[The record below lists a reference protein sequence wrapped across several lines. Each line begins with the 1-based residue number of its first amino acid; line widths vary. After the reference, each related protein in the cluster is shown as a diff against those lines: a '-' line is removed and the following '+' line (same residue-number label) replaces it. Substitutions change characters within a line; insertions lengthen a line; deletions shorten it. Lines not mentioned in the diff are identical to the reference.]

1 MFRLVVRI
9 FAVVGFISQVAAQL
23 VPTGIPVSS
32 ADAKAIDSIT
42 SGTTE
47 CSCSC
52 CKVTSRTASQMVSG
66 VSTACSLIATD
77 LDGNPSDTCP
87 ASCANTDFTSTVV
100 TSDSGSVEYA
110 RFCLMNCLP
119 PQTNNHIGSTCRKVT
134 TEEQAKLLTSGGNG
148 KDPATILQPATE
160 APPEELVDPNAA
172 PEAPQ
177 LADDKALTDAE
188 KAAAAAAAA
197 ALLKKGKG
205 ADEKEMKKEKE
216 TGAML
221 AEAAGKEATAAGM
234 EARMTEAEASS
245 AQALSQA
252 SSSID
257 AAKNGALMVNAA
269 KAQVQAAEVRADIYA
284 HSAAKAAAKAQ
295 AEFKAI
301 EDIPEKVAAL
311 AADEAKKIIQGEVNE
326 AASSIAAVK
335 ARLAGPA
342 LPVPLAEAAVR
353 AAKPYYDV
361 MQKAI
366 STGSLYE
373 ASAHSLQDQAQ
384 ELQANSRNMA
394 SQAVAY
400 QMAGDGV
407 TAQSMMAQARGL
419 MVEAQAKGAQS
430 GTDYAVAEGVRK
442 SVPNYQANAA
452 AASARATSLANPG
465 GQPPPATAP
474 TFLQVSSHTSY
485 S

>member
-1 MFRLVVRI
+1 
-9 FAVVGFISQVAAQL
+9 
-23 VPTGIPVSS
+23 
-32 ADAKAIDSIT
+32 
-42 SGTTE
+42 
-47 CSCSC
+47 
-52 CKVTSRTASQMVSG
+52 MVSG
-66 VSTACSLIATD
+66 VSTACSLMATD
-77 LDGNPSDTCP
+77 LEGNPSDTCP
-87 ASCANTDFTSTVV
+87 ASCANTDLTSTVV

-160 APPEELVDPNAA
+160 APPEELVDPDAA

-177 LADDKALTDAE
+177 LDDEKALTDAD
-188 KAAAAAAAA
+188 KAASAAAAA
-197 ALLKKGKG
+197 ALLKKGDK
-205 ADEKEMKKEKE
+205 KEAKKEKD

-234 EARMTEAEASS
+234 EARLTEAEASS

-269 KAQVQAAEVRADIYA
+269 KAQVQAAEVQAEIYA

-295 AEFKAI
+295 ADFKAI
-301 EDIPEKVAAL
+301 EDIPAKVAAL
-311 AADEAKKIIQGEVNE
+311 AADEAKKIIQGEVNQ
-326 AASSIAAVK
+326 AASNIAAVK

-400 QMAGDGV
+400 QMAGDGAN
-407 TAQSMMAQARGL
+407 AQSMMAQAKSM
-419 MVEAQAKGAQS
+419 MVDAQSKGAQADK
-430 GTDYAVAEGVRK
+430 DYAIAESVRK

-452 AASARATSLANPG
+452 AASARATALANPG

-474 TFLQVSSHTSY
+474 TFLQVSSRTS
-485 S
+485 SS